1 MDFDVA
7 VIGGGVGGLA
17 AAVRAAEAGKKVAIV
32 EKDQL
37 GGECI
42 NRACIPSKTLI
53 DAVKLLSRTERANW
67 IKKGNDSELSLDYNA
82 LNAYKTQIID
92 RIRLNLQRT
101 LEKYS
106 VTVINGKGEVQHEGE
121 VKVGNKTITTD
132 KMIISTGSVPISI
145 PDFPLNGKNV
155 LDPWSA
161 MNLPYVPPKVI
172 IVGGGVAGVEL
183 ATLFRAMGKEV
194 TILELMPRLLPVPG
208 LDKDVASTVKSRL
221 EEKGIKIYLQAKS
234 KVTSS
239 DGKVRFHVET
249 PSSTEDVEGDLAVIT
264 IGRKAVTDGIDLNS
278 IKVNVDKRGYIIT
291 NEKAMTSNPKVYAVG
306 DVTGVPQSATKA
318 WKQGLVAGDNL
329 TGRSSSMPKY
339 MPLSI
344 FADLEIGSVGKS
356 IDDLKAEGV
365 DGKEILVKMEDIPR
379 AWTLNEPH
387 GFFKLIVGKDGKILG
402 AHMVGEGAT
411 EVINTI
417 SMAME
422 LSSTVNSL
430 YPVTFSHPTVT
441 EVISEAVQRAVAGEM
456 Y

>member
-145 PDFPLNGKNV
+145 PDFPLNGKRLRPLECN
-155 LDPWSA
+155 
-161 MNLPYVPPKVI
+161 
-172 IVGGGVAGVEL
+172 EL
-183 ATLFRAMGKEV
+183 ALRPA
-194 TILELMPRLLPVPG
+194 
-208 LDKDVASTVKSRL
+208 
-221 EEKGIKIYLQAKS
+221 KGHNC
-234 KVTSS
+234 
-239 DGKVRFHVET
+239 R
-249 PSSTEDVEGDLAVIT
+249 
-264 IGRKAVTDGIDLNS
+264 
-278 IKVNVDKRGYIIT
+278 
-291 NEKAMTSNPKVYAVG
+291 
-306 DVTGVPQSATKA
+306 
-318 WKQGLVAGDNL
+318 
-329 TGRSSSMPKY
+329 GRSC
-339 MPLSI
+339 
-344 FADLEIGSVGKS
+344 
-356 IDDLKAEGV
+356 
-365 DGKEILVKMEDIPR
+365 R
-379 AWTLNEPH
+379 
-387 GFFKLIVGKDGKILG
+387 
-402 AHMVGEGAT
+402 
-411 EVINTI
+411 
-417 SMAME
+417 
-422 LSSTVNSL
+422 
-430 YPVTFSHPTVT
+430 
-441 EVISEAVQRAVAGEM
+441 R
-456 Y
+456 